1 MEKETEIQR
10 KKQKQTNH
18 QKKKKTSGKE
28 DWEGLER
35 EDGEQ
40 TAAER

>member
-1 MEKETEIQR
+1 MERETEIQR
-10 KKQKQTNH
+10 RKQKQKQTKNEWE
-18 QKKKKTSGKE
+18 GG
-28 DWEGLER
+28 WEGLER

>member
-1 MEKETEIQR
+1 MERETEIQR
-10 KKQKQTNH
+10 KKQKQTKNEWE
-18 QKKKKTSGKE
+18 GG
-28 DWEGLER
+28 WEGLER